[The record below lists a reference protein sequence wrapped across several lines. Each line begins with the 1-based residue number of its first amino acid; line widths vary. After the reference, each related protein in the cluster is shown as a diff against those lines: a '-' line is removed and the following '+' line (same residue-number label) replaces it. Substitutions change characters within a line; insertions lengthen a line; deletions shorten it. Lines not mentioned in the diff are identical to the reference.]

1 MTFFGCSGSE
11 DGTKSIAQSIK
22 SDIISSGFVPKAEK
36 SCCILVQHLQWLG
49 TVLDSEEFTISIP
62 AVR

>member
-11 DGTKSIAQSIK
+11 DSAKSIAQSIK

-36 SCCILVQHLQWLG
+36 LLY
-49 TVLDSEEFTISIP
+49 ISTAP
-62 AVR
+62 SVAGHCT